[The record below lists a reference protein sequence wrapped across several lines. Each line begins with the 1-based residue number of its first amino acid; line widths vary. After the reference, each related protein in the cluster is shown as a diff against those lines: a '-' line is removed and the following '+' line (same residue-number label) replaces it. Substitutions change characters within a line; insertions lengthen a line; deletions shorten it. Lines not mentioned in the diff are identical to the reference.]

1 MLVFQKKQKPK
12 RGSQNTTVPSGYEVE
27 NHAVRAGT
35 CVLSSVWPN
44 CVKAPRGSMS
54 GSTELSAFAAVFE
67 KQTLNSGVLGARVLT
82 GYETKGPK
90 KDLLSLSGGKPE
102 LRDFGSLVQTVIRET
117 NEETK
122 LELFEDDFKF
132 EPVVLKVQ
140 HKDQKFQMYIFP
152 CIKNTSFNKKATDS
166 ELQLERV
173 AFRPISE
180 ILDQPHAFCCNALA
194 DCWKRLLE

>member
-1 MLVFQKKQKPK
+1 MKTL
-12 RGSQNTTVPSGYEVE
+12 
-27 NHAVRAGT
+27 H
-35 CVLSSVWPN
+35 
-44 CVKAPRGSMS
+44 GSMNC
-54 GSTELSAFAAVFE
+54 STEFSAFAAVFE
-67 KQTLNSGVLGARVLT
+67 KQTLNDGALGARVLT
-82 GYETKGPK
+82 GYEIKGPK
-90 KDLLSLSGGKPE
+90 KDPLSLSGGKPE
-102 LRDFGSLVQTVIRET
+102 PQDLGSPNYLVQTVIRET

-140 HKDQKFQMYIFP
+140 HKGQKFQMYIFP

-166 ELQLERV
+166 ELRLERM